1 MTPQEEAREKLLQ
14 ARYYLPGEDWDGFC
28 CRVAAFVTQG
38 MNDDDF
44 RQRVFYALVHR
55 RIIFNSPILMNA
67 GTANP
72 QASACFVWQP
82 EDNMDSIMD
91 LQTVAA
97 KIFKQGSGIG
107 VDYSKLRPEGAELST
122 RGTSSGAV
130 SFMSLVDHLADVIK
144 AGSTRRA
151 AVLASLRID
160 HPDIF
165 KFIKIK
171 RNDDMLLNTNISV
184 MVTNEFMQHVANE
197 EFDTPWPLVFDGK
210 VYQTTTV
217 GELWKEL
224 VHNAWLRGDP
234 GVVFIDT
241 VNSTTPGVDG
251 KTYAATNACA
261 ELPLY
266 HGEACLIGSINLA
279 QLAYE
284 DGVHTDRLK
293 ECVTLLTRCL
303 NNVIDYAQ
311 YPDPRIEAE
320 VKKYRR
326 IAIGVT
332 GFGDML
338 IKLHRSYGD
347 ILGPSSSLRQQVEE
361 IIMCITNTANKISG
375 EMAKACMA
383 QNKFPDGFDMRV
395 FEKHHRLNLATTVV
409 APTGAT
415 SIIVGAECSGIE
427 PLYAIAYTRHIREG
441 NSKDTTEY
449 HVVSELFRN
458 VFKTR
463 MQRDLTDEEIKEIV
477 EAGGSV
483 QKLTWVPS
491 ELRQRFMVASDLS
504 PEAHVRMQAIVQ
516 SAVNNAVSKT
526 VNLPNAATEEDVAK
540 VYLMAYQE
548 GCKGT
553 TVFRDGCKNTQV
565 LVTGKKEDSK
575 PVPAVSEFPA
585 KLPEMMEARRIRL
598 PMPDGSHLYVLVSFL
613 NGKPMEVF
621 ANLGRSG
628 QDVYA
633 YTEALGRLASLALR
647 HGVEVKALIKT
658 LKGIRGRDVGLFGD
672 QYIYSVPDALA
683 IALDVT
689 QNGYEG
695 KTQEEVMQER
705 LAQKVCPECGEP
717 IRYDGS
723 CSSGS
728 CTCGWSRCS

>member
-14 ARYYLPGEDWDGFC
+14 ARYYLPGEDWDSFC
-28 CRVAAFVTQG
+28 ARVAAFVTRG
-38 MNDDDF
+38 LHDDF
-44 RQRVFYALVHR
+44 RQRVYKALCCQE
-55 RIIFNSPILMNA
+55 IIFNSPILMNA

-82 EDNMDSIMD
+82 EDTMESIMD

-130 SFMSLVDHLADVIK
+130 SFMTLVDHLADVIK

-197 EFDTPWPLVFDGK
+197 KFDTPWPLVFDGK

-241 VNSTTPGVDG
+241 VNNATPGVEG
-251 KTYAATNACA
+251 KAYAATNACA

-279 QLAYE
+279 QLTDE

-293 ECVTLLTRCL
+293 ECVVLLTRCL

-311 YPDPRIEAE
+311 YPDPRIAAE

-326 IAIGVT
+326 IAIGAT
-332 GFGDML
+332 GLGDML

-347 ILGPSSSLRQQVEE
+347 ILDPSSSLRSQVED
-361 IIMCITNTANKISG
+361 IMTYITLTANKVSG

-383 QNKFPDGFDMRV
+383 QNKFPDGFNMQV
-395 FEKHHRLNLATTVV
+395 FERHQRLNLATTVV

-427 PLYAIAYTRHIREG
+427 PLYAVAYTRHIREG

-449 HVVSELFRN
+449 HVVSELFRDA
-458 VFKTR
+458 FRQATKR
-463 MQRDLTDEEIKEIV
+463 ELTEDEIAAIV

-483 QKLTWVPS
+483 QALNWVPYA
-491 ELRQRFMVASDLS
+491 LKRRFVVAADLS
-504 PEAHVRMQAIVQ
+504 PETHVQMQALVQ
-516 SAVNNAVSKT
+516 NCVNNAVSKT
-526 VNLPNAATEEDVAK
+526 VNLPNTATEEDVAN
-540 VYLMAYQE
+540 VYLMAYRK

-553 TVFRDGCKNTQV
+553 TVFRDGCKSTQV
-565 LVTGKKEDSK
+565 LVTGKKEERK
-575 PVPAVSEFPA
+575 APEKVSVST
-585 KLPEMMEARRIRL
+585 KLPDLMDARRIRL
-598 PMPDGSHLYVLVSFL
+598 PMPDGSHLYVMVSFL
-613 NGKPMEVF
+613 DGKPMEVF

-647 HGVEVKALIKT
+647 SGVEASALIKT
-658 LKGIRGRDVGLFGD
+658 LKGIRGRDVGVFGD
-672 QYIYSVPDALA
+672 QYVYSVPDALA
-683 IALDVT
+683 IALDAV
-689 QNGYEG
+689 QNGYQG
-695 KTQEEVMQER
+695 KTQEEAMKER
-705 LAQKVCPECGEP
+705 LAQDVCPECGEP